1 MKIIRTAED
10 YDAALERVAE
20 LMTAKKGTP
29 EGDELEVLSLLIETY
44 EKAEHPID
52 LPSPIE
58 AIKFRMDQAG
68 LRQRDLIPYIG
79 SSAKVSEVL
88 KGTRPLTIQMMK
100 ALHRELGIPAEVFL
114 GMNADVV
121 ENPALEPER
130 LPWAEIVKRGWV
142 PDFEGTYHEAK
153 RRASELFVKVFHPS
167 AAKCLAP
174 ARYRRSIRAAS
185 PMDEVSV
192 SAWTARVVTLACR
205 QELPTRFI
213 KGSVNKAFMGDLVK
227 LSFLDD
233 GPRLAQEYL
242 RKHGIHLIVESH
254 LPKTKIDGAA
264 TMLDNGHP
272 VIGLTLRYDRLD
284 NFWFNL
290 AHELGHVALHFNED
304 DVLFVDDFQS
314 EARDQEL
321 EADEWAREALIPSDV
336 WNAIGPLRTE
346 LAVKDLAV
354 KLSIHPAII
363 AGRMRFESNNFRL
376 MTDLVGQGQVRHHFH

>member
-1 MKIIRTAED
+1 
-10 YDAALERVAE
+10 
-20 LMTAKKGTP
+20 
-29 EGDELEVLSLLIETY
+29 
-44 EKAEHPID
+44 
-52 LPSPIE
+52 
-58 AIKFRMDQAG
+58 
-68 LRQRDLIPYIG
+68 
-79 SSAKVSEVL
+79 
-88 KGTRPLTIQMMK
+88 
-100 ALHRELGIPAEVFL
+100 
-114 GMNADVV
+114 
-121 ENPALEPER
+121 
-130 LPWAEIVKRGWV
+130 
-142 PDFEGTYHEAK
+142 
-153 RRASELFVKVFHPS
+153 
-167 AAKCLAP
+167 
-174 ARYRRSIRAAS
+174 
-185 PMDEVSV
+185 MDEVSV